1 MSNNKDILFEKRG
14 RCGLVTLNRPRA
26 LNALNYDM
34 IAQMEEHYIDWAG
47 DADVYGVLLEAAPGP
62 AFCSGGDLKSLY
74 EMRKQGN
81 MAAILEK
88 YPSEYQHNWT
98 LDRFIK
104 PHVSLIDGY
113 VFGGGVGIS
122 LYGTHKVAG
131 ENYRFAMPEAAI
143 GFFPDVGATWF
154 LPRMP
159 GQTGLYLA
167 LTGNQIDRADAYAL
181 GLLTH
186 CIDGQEFDAI
196 RTAMC
201 EADPIDPALDERHVD
216 PGPSN
221 LLQKQEDI
229 DRHFAGDSVEEILS
243 ALDGETGSCADW
255 ARETAAK
262 VRKNSPVSLKVA
274 YWQVRRTGNLSLEDA
289 LELEG
294 RIARHF
300 LTGEEFYEGVRALLI
315 DKDKSPKWSPSEL
328 KDISDEMVEAYFAP
342 AGTSAFRPINPFI

>member
-1 MSNNKDILFEKRG
+1 MSKNKDILFERRG
-14 RCGLVTLNRPRA
+14 RCGLVTLNRPRV

-34 IAQMEEHYIDWAG
+34 IGQMEEHYIDWAG
-47 DADVYGVLLEAAPGP
+47 DADVYGVLLAAAPGP

-74 EMRKQGN
+74 ESRREGN
-81 MAAILEK
+81 TGAILDK
-88 YPSEYQHNWT
+88 YTSEYQHNWT
-98 LDRFIK
+98 LDRFLK
-104 PHVSLIDGY
+104 PHVSLMDGY

-131 ENYRFAMPEAAI
+131 ENYRFAMPEATV

-159 GQTGLYLA
+159 GRIGLYLG
-167 LTGNQIDRADAYAL
+167 LSGNQIDRADAYSL

-186 CIDGQEFDAI
+186 CIDAREFDAI
-196 RTAMC
+196 RAAMC
-201 EADPIDPALDERHVD
+201 EADPIDPVLDERHVD
-216 PGPSN
+216 PGASE
-221 LLQKQEDI
+221 LLRMREEI
-229 DRHFAGDSVEEILS
+229 DRHFAGDCVEEILS
-243 ALDGETGSCADW
+243 SLESATGPRAEW

-262 VRKNSPVSLKVA
+262 IRKNSPLSLKVA
-274 YWQVRRTGNLSLEDA
+274 YWQICRSPSPTLEDA

-315 DKDKSPKWSPSEL
+315 DKDKSPQWSPSALE
-328 KDISDEMVEAYFAP
+328 DISEERVEAYFAP
-342 AGTSAFRPINPFI
+342 AEEGAFRPINPFI